1 MSTTTE
7 TSMEKR
13 FEYVTQVVTNATDV
27 VPLNAKAAFEVLTP
41 DEQKEVSQLADSIDV
56 TRIENVMAYGS
67 EVLRKTF
74 EQCGQFLKS
83 ESGSNADQEVIK
95 RVVELTK
102 KASESY
108 DDFELVLQEPNFFEK
123 ILLKIS
129 SNRKKNR
136 TQKIQTHAVTKCKLL
151 PEMKEACESW
161 FEMLQSAMG
170 DITFSALSDS
180 KNVELLEKYIIAGE
194 MAKSRTETE
203 LAQLQENIHNTGLR
217 AQAQRYDEL
226 KEGYD
231 IFVLRLNNLEKSR
244 VMYYLSIAQL
254 SLIKRSNRN
263 VQISVHTQSENCT
276 ALIGQQLRNA
286 VLNAKNQ
293 EVIEGQKA
301 LSRLSDELIKDVS
314 HSIGVTADEAEKLL
328 YYGIYNADAAK
339 EAVKTVI
346 SSCENIKHIAEEM
359 LPKMKADITEL
370 NGLVEELR
378 PYIDESMTEKPQG
391 NSPAPVNSGTG
402 SLKF

>member
-1 MSTTTE
+1 MKSKE
-7 TSMEKR
+7 SKNR
-13 FEYVTQVVTNATDV
+13 FEDVQQVASATDV
-27 VPLNAKAAFEVLTP
+27 APINAKVAFEALTP
-41 DEQKEVSQLADSIDV
+41 DEQQEVSQLAESIDV
-56 TRIENVMAYGS
+56 TRTENVMSYGS

-83 ESGSNADQEVIK
+83 ESGSDADQEVIK

-108 DDFELVLQEPNFFEK
+108 DDFELALQEPKFFEK

-129 SNRKKNR
+129 SSKKKNR
-136 TQKIQTHAVTKCKLL
+136 VQKIQTHAVTNYKLL
-151 PEMKEACESW
+151 AELKESCESW
-161 FEMLQSAMG
+161 LEMLRSAMG
-170 DITFSALSDS
+170 DITFSTLSDS
-180 KNVELLEKYIIAGE
+180 ENLELLEKYIIAGE
-194 MAKSRTETE
+194 MAKTKAETQIAE
-203 LAQLQENIHNTGLR
+203 LKEKAQNTGLR
-217 AQAQRYDEL
+217 AQSQQYDEL

-263 VQISVHTQSENCT
+263 VQISVHTQSENCI

-301 LSRLSDELIKDVS
+301 LSHLSNALIKDVS
-314 HSIGVTADEAEKLL
+314 ESIGITIGEAENLL
-328 YYGIYNADAAK
+328 YYGMYNAEAAK

-346 SSCENIKHIAEEM
+346 SSCENIRQIAEEM
-359 LPKMKADITEL
+359 LPKMKADVTEL
-370 NGLVEELR
+370 NGLIEEIR
-378 PYIDESMTEKPQG
+378 PFIDETTKKPQS
-391 NSPAPVNSGTG
+391 SPAPMNNGSG